1 MLEIY
6 QEMVKIISKGERAV
20 LATIISSHGA
30 TPRKAGAK
38 MLIKEDGT
46 FLGTVGGGGTE
57 HKIRQTVSEIMR
69 SGKPQVVSF
78 DLSGK
83 DGTLAMICGGQME
96 IFLEPVMPPDTLYL
110 FGAGPTSQRTATLY
124 TRRGFRVV
132 LIEPRPAV
140 HRPDRFPHSESP
152 FAGE

>member
-6 QEMVKIISKGERAV
+6 QELVNIISKGERAV
-20 LATIISSHGA
+20 MATIISSHGA

-57 HKIRQTVSEIMR
+57 HKIRQTVGEIMR

-110 FGAGPTSQRTATLY
+110 FGLLFAANHAEVLGPGADGKVKALFINHV
-124 TRRGFRVV
+124 TRGVDDNVAIF
-132 LIEPRPAV
+132 IHA
-140 HRPDRFPHSESP
+140 
-152 FAGE
+152 